1 MPSPIDSS
9 RVGRC
14 HQASFC
20 ADNTLITIVP
30 SFHYSSNVP
39 LLSCPTKGTV
49 GPFVAGMPVQVPL
62 WMARLFHQRQL
73 AQIHLPEWLSSTTK
87 LVEILQEEKASSSLT
102 NVLDFYYYETAR
114 ALAVVTPK
122 STQIVLADLVQ
133 VRLDKLRQT
142 FHEVSKGELQN
153 DDELSKLDI
162 TGICSVELQTIG
174 PFLQRA
180 FSDYGFL
187 THKEQ
192 DQTTEKVGVLE
203 TQMAQEPA
211 VSTQPLKRTS
221 MLKSRLR
228 RFRD

>member
-39 LLSCPTKGTV
+39 LLSCPSKGTV

-73 AQIHLPEWLSSTTK
+73 AQIHLPEWLSTLK
-87 LVEILQEEKASSSLT
+87 LVEILKEEKASSSLT
-102 NVLDFYYYETAR
+102 ADMDFYYYETAR
-114 ALAVVTPK
+114 ALASVTPK

-192 DQTTEKVGVLE
+192 EEEQKVGELE
-203 TQMAQEPA
+203 KPNMAEEPA